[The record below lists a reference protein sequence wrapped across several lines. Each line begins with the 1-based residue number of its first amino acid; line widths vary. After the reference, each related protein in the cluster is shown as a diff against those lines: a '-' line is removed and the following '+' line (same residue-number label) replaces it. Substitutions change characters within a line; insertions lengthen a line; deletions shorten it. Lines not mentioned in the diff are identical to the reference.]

1 MPPRHRESS
10 PHRAESTFAARYCL
24 GPSARHACPFLG
36 RGIAHTFLALQL
48 SYAFEQSALQ
58 IKMKDFA
65 TYTTLKREAMEF
77 DEVRTRLQ
85 TQLVTRAPRSHT
97 GPCNEMPAHSNQPT
111 TLMRD
116 YSLRERVS
124 SLAGSLRFDLSEN
137 V

>member
-1 MPPRHRESS
+1 
-10 PHRAESTFAARYCL
+10 
-24 GPSARHACPFLG
+24 
-36 RGIAHTFLALQL
+36 
-48 SYAFEQSALQ
+48 
-58 IKMKDFA
+58 MKDFA

-85 TQLVTRAPRSHT
+85 AQLVTRVPRSHT
-97 GPCNEMPAHSNQPT
+97 GPCNQMLAHSNQPA

-124 SLAGSLRFDLSEN
+124 SPAGSLRFDLSEN